1 MDFSS
6 LPVSADVVIAG
17 GGITGAGVLRE
28 AIRMGLSAVLIEQ
41 KDYAWGTSSK
51 SSKLIHGG
59 LRYLKEGKVHL
70 TMDSVIHRER
80 LIREAP
86 GLVSSLGFYMPVY
99 EDKGPGKLLLET
111 GLTVYDLISRKKQHH
126 YLDRNEFT
134 KILPGLD
141 KKGLKG
147 GFYFHDAQVDDSRL
161 VQRLISE
168 SQALGG
174 YSVNYTRLMDIHRDL
189 KGMVNGVTVQD
200 TETGK
205 THEIKTKAVINAT
218 GAWAESIMKSPNPA
232 YHLRPLRGSHL
243 VFPKDTFPF
252 NDAVTLIHPSDKRP
266 LFIIPWESVYIFG
279 TTDIDHKNDL
289 NKEPSMS
296 KQEAVY
302 LIEALDYYFGNLGK
316 GIKDAI
322 SSFAGIRPVLSRGNV
337 PPSKES
343 REHAVWENKGL
354 VTVTGGKLT
363 TFRKLAW
370 DALKAA
376 KTYIP
381 INKGIS
387 EKQPAFTLNASTHS
401 GSGLISE
408 TAWKRLSGRYGKKA
422 HDIIKGWDGKITEI
436 PGCEI
441 TWAELKFSSAN
452 EQIRHLSDLLQR
464 RTRLGLLL
472 PNGGSEILDELGQIV
487 KPVLGWDEQKW
498 NEEVEIYKKEW
509 QKFHR
514 PPVIYTSHR
523 HNLDSSVK

>member
-6 LPVSADVVIAG
+6 LPLSADVVIAG
-17 GGITGAGVLRE
+17 GGITGAGVFRE
-28 AIRMGLSAVLIEQ
+28 AVRMGLSAVLIEQ

-111 GLTVYDLISRKKQHH
+111 GLTIYDLISRKKQHN
-126 YLDRNEFT
+126 YLDKGAFT
-134 KILPGLD
+134 KILPNISSS
-141 KKGLKG
+141 GLKG

-161 VQRLISE
+161 VQRLINE
-168 SQALGG
+168 SRTLGG
-174 YSVNYTRLMDIHRDL
+174 YSANYTKLADIHRNS
-189 KGMVNGVTVQD
+189 KGMVNAVTVQD
-200 TETGK
+200 TETDK
-205 THEIKTKAVINAT
+205 THEIKTKAIINAT

-243 VFPKDTFPF
+243 VFPKGTFPF
-252 NDAVTLIHPSDKRP
+252 HDAVTLIHPSDKRP
-266 LFIIPWESVYIFG
+266 LFIIPWESVFIFG
-279 TTDIDHKNDL
+279 TTDIDHKNNL
-289 NKEPSMS
+289 NKEPAMT

-302 LIEALDYYFGNLGK
+302 LIEALDYYFGSLGK

-370 DALKAA
+370 DALRAA
-376 KTYIP
+376 NSCLP
-381 INKGIS
+381 ANKGIN
-387 EKQPAFTLNASTHS
+387 ERQPAFTLNASTQKNS
-401 GSGLISE
+401 DLISE
-408 TAWKRLSGRYGKKA
+408 KAWKRLCGRYGKNA
-422 HDIIKGWDGKITEI
+422 HEIIQKSEGGISKI
-436 PGCEI
+436 PDSEI
-441 TWAELKFSSAN
+441 TWAEIKYSAAN
-452 EQIRHLSDLLQR
+452 EQIRHLSDLFQR

-472 PNGGSEILDELGQIV
+472 PNGGNEILDELGKML

-509 QKFHR
+509 QLFYR
-514 PPVIYTSHR
+514 PPAI
-523 HNLDSSVK
+523 